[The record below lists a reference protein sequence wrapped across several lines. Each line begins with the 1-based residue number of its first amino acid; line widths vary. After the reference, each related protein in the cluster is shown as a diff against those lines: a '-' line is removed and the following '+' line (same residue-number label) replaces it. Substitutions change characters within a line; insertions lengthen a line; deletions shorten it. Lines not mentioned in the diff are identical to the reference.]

1 MTKIKP
7 IQGMTTP
14 RFADIATF
22 FRLPIVKDLNQ
33 IDYCICGIPW
43 DGGTTNR
50 PGARH
55 GPREVRNA
63 SSLIRLYHPVS
74 LKSPY
79 DYYNVAD
86 IGDCPVN
93 PADLQDSLNK
103 IENFLLS
110 YWNGE
115 QKLWK
120 AFWLMGFVFQILFL
134 YFLLVLLYF
143 GVLIG
148 LTWSIKVTIFLL
160 SNIYQIWILVSIWN
174 CAYNVRNKTWGHLS
188 RSIVILNVI
197 FIILTYTGI
206 VSFDYQNI
214 IQKNS

>member
-1 MTKIKP
+1 MKNNK
-7 IQGMTTP
+7 
-14 RFADIATF
+14 F
-22 FRLPIVKDLNQ
+22 
-33 IDYCICGIPW
+33 
-43 DGGTTNR
+43 
-50 PGARH
+50 
-55 GPREVRNA
+55 
-63 SSLIRLYHPVS
+63 
-74 LKSPY
+74 
-79 DYYNVAD
+79 
-86 IGDCPVN
+86 
-93 PADLQDSLNK
+93 LNK

-134 YFLLVLLYF
+134 YFLLVVLYF

>member
-1 MTKIKP
+1 MKNYK
-7 IQGMTTP
+7 
-14 RFADIATF
+14 F
-22 FRLPIVKDLNQ
+22 
-33 IDYCICGIPW
+33 
-43 DGGTTNR
+43 
-50 PGARH
+50 
-55 GPREVRNA
+55 
-63 SSLIRLYHPVS
+63 
-74 LKSPY
+74 
-79 DYYNVAD
+79 
-86 IGDCPVN
+86 
-93 PADLQDSLNK
+93 LNK

>member
-1 MTKIKP
+1 MKNNK
-7 IQGMTTP
+7 
-14 RFADIATF
+14 F
-22 FRLPIVKDLNQ
+22 
-33 IDYCICGIPW
+33 
-43 DGGTTNR
+43 
-50 PGARH
+50 
-55 GPREVRNA
+55 
-63 SSLIRLYHPVS
+63 
-74 LKSPY
+74 
-79 DYYNVAD
+79 
-86 IGDCPVN
+86 
-93 PADLQDSLNK
+93 LNK

-134 YFLLVLLYF
+134 NFLLVLLYF

>member
-1 MTKIKP
+1 MKNNK
-7 IQGMTTP
+7 
-14 RFADIATF
+14 F
-22 FRLPIVKDLNQ
+22 
-33 IDYCICGIPW
+33 
-43 DGGTTNR
+43 
-50 PGARH
+50 
-55 GPREVRNA
+55 
-63 SSLIRLYHPVS
+63 
-74 LKSPY
+74 
-79 DYYNVAD
+79 
-86 IGDCPVN
+86 
-93 PADLQDSLNK
+93 LNK

-174 CAYNVRNKTWGHLS
+174 CAYNVRNITWGHLS